1 MEDHLCSDWFRGD
14 SMKLDSFHQWIQK
27 HIIKTSSSFWA
38 LRNGRIKQR
47 MKSSNGTAWMKT
59 TVSFW
64 LGAELSELLLP
75 LLLKHGH
82 VWLCLNRASYLWCVF
97 HCFKRAIEPCNNCW
111 VCLVSSLVCKDITFW
126 TRKLTFFS
134 FSFLLFLF
142 LLFFCQLGIGETQ
155 TGFLLSYF
163 QFSLTRLTVNP
174 RQILEELGMLL
185 RAREATRFP
194 CKWLGTLCC
203 CAP

>member
-1 MEDHLCSDWFRGD
+1 MSKETTDIIQRWRSKFSLFHHPCGPDARHGLSTASPERVSFGNGSLFFRMFGN
-14 SMKLDSFHQWIQK
+14 SLGNSSASFYFILFHFISFH
-27 HIIKTSSSFWA
+27 F
-38 LRNGRIKQR
+38 L
-47 MKSSNGTAWMKT
+47 
-59 TVSFW
+59 
-64 LGAELSELLLP
+64 
-75 LLLKHGH
+75 
-82 VWLCLNRASYLWCVF
+82 
-97 HCFKRAIEPCNNCW
+97 
-111 VCLVSSLVCKDITFW
+111 
-126 TRKLTFFS
+126 FFS
-134 FSFLLFLF
+134 FSFLFFSFSFLLF